1 MTAAPAIQTD
11 GIRPRFSGHESFP
24 LRFGWLAKGVR
35 FCRQRPSGFSA
46 DADAMVDLG
55 VGKNMV
61 RSIRFWALEAGM
73 IEAGP
78 AGRSSRTPSLQPTS
92 LGELFFEEE
101 GEDPYMEDPAT
112 TWLVHWQL
120 ASRPHGPT
128 TWYWLFNL
136 LRSPEFTKDDVLRE
150 IRQLQVRN
158 GWAALSD
165 ETLARDLDCCLRCYL
180 PSDSDRKL
188 SGEDSLDCPLAE
200 LDLLRRG
207 SEPDRYTLAR
217 ATRPGLSTRVFGYAL
232 LEYCRRGLPSNTRA
246 VAFDQ
251 VAYAPGSPGQ
261 VFRLSE
267 NALAD
272 ELMSLERDTRGAIT
286 FGSTAGLRQVY
297 LRELP
302 DHPSELLRTSKR
314 RRHAHA

>member
-1 MTAAPAIQTD
+1 MVHVPAIQAL
-11 GIRPRFSGHESFP
+11 RPRFSGHESFP

-35 FCRQRPSGFSA
+35 FCQQNPNGFGTDS
-46 DADAMVDLG
+46 DAMVELG

-61 RSIRFWALEAGM
+61 RSIRFWATEAGV
-73 IEAGP
+73 IEVES
-78 AGRSSRTPSLQPTS
+78 GRTSRTSSLHPTP
-92 LGELFFEEE
+92 LGDLLFGDE
-101 GEDPYMEDPAT
+101 GTDPYMEDPAT

-120 ASRPHGPT
+120 ASRLDGPT

-136 LRSPEFTKDDVLRE
+136 LRSPEFSKEEVLRD

-217 ATRPGLSTRVFGYAL
+217 AARPGLSTSVFGYAL
-232 LEYCRRGLPSNTRA
+232 LDYCRRGLPSNTRA
-246 VAFDQ
+246 AAFDQ

-272 ELMSLERDTRGAIT
+272 VLMALERDTRGAIT

-302 DHPSELLRTSKR
+302 DHPSELLRAPKK
-314 RRHAHA
+314 RRHAQV